1 MELTAFLT
9 IIAILV
15 VLLAC
20 GLWIGPALFIT
31 SWLAFSIFAD
41 LPVDKILG
49 VVVWN
54 NANSGSL
61 MALPLFIM
69 MGELL
74 TRTRVSDNMFNG
86 LAPWVARLPGG
97 LLHVNVI
104 ACALFAAIT
113 GSVNATTA
121 TVGKITIPEF
131 RRRGYDESLSIGS
144 LTSSGTLGIL
154 IPPSVP
160 MLIYGVAANVSIG
173 KLFLAGI
180 VPGLI
185 LMLCFCCYIGVMAG
199 RSAARGGHV
208 RDERRY
214 TLAEKLRGLLGIL
227 PVVALIACV
236 LGGIY
241 AGWATPTEAAAI
253 GVFGAVLLGLCT
265 GCLTFRLFWECVM
278 GAVRTNCMVMLILIG
293 ASFFSVTLGFLGLPK
308 WISASIVSLGA
319 GKYAVIAL
327 IIVVYLILG
336 CLIDGYSMIV
346 MTVPMFLPLVKEYGM
361 DPLWYGIFVVLL
373 VQVANITPPIG
384 FNLFLVTGMAERSI
398 GFISRSVLPFIAIMV
413 VFALL
418 ITVFPEIVLFV
429 PNAASGR

>member
-1 MELTAFLT
+1 MEATAFLT
-9 IIAILV
+9 IVA
-15 VLLAC
+15 LLFCFLAA
-20 GLWIGPALFIT
+20 GVWIGPALFAT
-31 SWLAFSIFAD
+31 SWIAFSLFTE
-41 LPVDKILG
+41 LPVTRILG
-49 VVVWN
+49 SVIWN
-54 NANSGSL
+54 NVNSSSL

-74 TRTRVSDNMFNG
+74 ANTRISEDLFDG
-86 LAPWVARLPGG
+86 LTPWVSNLPGG

-104 ACALFAAIT
+104 ASAFFAAIT

-173 KLFLAGI
+173 KLF
-180 VPGLI
+180 
-185 LMLCFCCYIGVMAG
+185 MA
-199 RSAARGGHV
+199 
-208 RDERRY
+208 
-214 TLAEKLRGLLGIL
+214 GIL
-227 PVVALIACV
+227 PGLLLMAAFCVYIGIMSKNRGDRFYSWTEKIRALPKIFPVMALIAFV
-236 LGGIY
+236 LGSIY

-253 GVFGAVLLGLCT
+253 GVLGAILLGVVT
-265 GCLTFRLFWECVM
+265 RCLTLKLLIECVV

-308 WISASIVSLGA
+308 WISAAVVSWGA
-319 GKYAVIAL
+319 GKYAVISL
-327 IIVVYLILG
+327 IVFVYLILG

-346 MTVPMFLPLVKEYGM
+346 MTVPMFLPLVQNYGM

-373 VQVANITPPIG
+373 VQIANITPPVG

-398 GFISRSVLPFIAIMV
+398 GFISRSTLPFIAIMIA
-413 VFALL
+413 FTFL
-418 ITVFPEIVLFV
+418 ITVFPQIVLFLPSV
-429 PNAASGR
+429 MGR